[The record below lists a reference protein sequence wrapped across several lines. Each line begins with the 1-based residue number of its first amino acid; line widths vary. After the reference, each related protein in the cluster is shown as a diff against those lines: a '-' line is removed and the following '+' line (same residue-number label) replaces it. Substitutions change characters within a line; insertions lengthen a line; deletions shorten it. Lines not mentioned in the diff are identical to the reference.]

1 MLLTWTAHDTT
12 LLERLRNNPKFE
24 LGIHPNFNFLLAG
37 DPRNGSTAEEVVDNL
52 LEIVPEAKVVRSHSI
67 TQSSRLLDIFAS
79 KGLTHDCNH
88 FIPEQASIELKP
100 YLCWTGVIKVPYF
113 WEDAAACMTDLNT
126 PISKLVH
133 RAGLRV
139 FNFHPIHVFLDTEEL
154 RRYEQARPNYQN
166 LLELIKLKNQ
176 DDNGT
181 RDRLKRLL
189 GLK

>member
-1 MLLTWTAHDTT
+1 M
-12 LLERLRNNPKFE
+12 
-24 LGIHPNFNFLLAG
+24 
-37 DPRNGSTAEEVVDNL
+37 
-52 LEIVPEAKVVRSHSI
+52 
-67 TQSSRLLDIFAS
+67 
-79 KGLTHDCNH
+79 
-88 FIPEQASIELKP
+88 
-100 YLCWTGVIKVPYF
+100 PYF

-166 LLELIKLKNQ
+166 LLELIKLRNQ
-176 DDNGT
+176 DGNGT

-189 GLK
+189 GLKCDENHRLRPLKKVNQSLMGHLNLKLQHQ

>member
-1 MLLTWTAHDTT
+1 M
-12 LLERLRNNPKFE
+12 
-24 LGIHPNFNFLLAG
+24 
-37 DPRNGSTAEEVVDNL
+37 
-52 LEIVPEAKVVRSHSI
+52 
-67 TQSSRLLDIFAS
+67 
-79 KGLTHDCNH
+79 
-88 FIPEQASIELKP
+88 ELKP

-166 LLELIKLKNQ
+166 LLELIKLRNQ
-176 DDNGT
+176 DGNGT